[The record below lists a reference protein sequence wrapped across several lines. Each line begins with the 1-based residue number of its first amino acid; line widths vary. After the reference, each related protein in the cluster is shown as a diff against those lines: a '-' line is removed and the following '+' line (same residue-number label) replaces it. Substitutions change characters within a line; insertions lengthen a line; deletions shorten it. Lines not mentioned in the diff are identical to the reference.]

1 MKGFDI
7 KDVKDNVK
15 MGYDMSGQGRAT
27 RKGRSECGWILGENG
42 FHTADP
48 KWVSDQDAFP
58 STKETVQQGKS
69 VSLCGLEAKATLG
82 STKVRKPKKKLP
94 AMPTLGS
101 GNVSKSL
108 SIGSGVGSFA
118 RTMAAVERDGF
129 ALFPESFNTTW
140 RQSGD
145 PAFKAARA
153 GLSEAVA

>member
-1 MKGFDI
+1 
-7 KDVKDNVK
+7 
-15 MGYDMSGQGRAT
+15 MGKCKKYT
-27 RKGRSECGWILGENG
+27 RVILR
-42 FHTADP
+42 
-48 KWVSDQDAFP
+48 
-58 STKETVQQGKS
+58 
-69 VSLCGLEAKATLG
+69 
-82 STKVRKPKKKLP
+82 KVRKPKKKLP

-145 PAFKAARA
+145 PAFNHARA
-153 GLSEAVA
+153 GLQQAGDTNFQQCRRVE